1 MENENEDA
9 IDEIINNLNRI
20 PKKIESKIF
29 IDEMA
34 EALMNKL
41 RKKISI

>member
-20 PKKIESKIF
+20 PKKIESRIM
-29 IDEMA
+29 IDEIS
-34 EALMNKL
+34 EALINKL
-41 RKKISI
+41 RKKISL